1 MTTEVFVERLQKL
14 YGNAYDYSDIVY
26 VKSNI
31 KTDIICKKHGK
42 FSVRPNDI
50 LRGHG
55 CPKCANEAR
64 KEKLAC
70 TKESFLLKAREV
82 HGWKYDYSKV
92 EYNGNDIK
100 VCIICPEHGEFWQT
114 PHSHLNGRGCPICG
128 KEKRIA
134 KRTDTSEN
142 FISRARKV
150 HGDKY
155 DYSRVVYKNSM
166 EKVCIICPTHGEF
179 WQRPVDH
186 LHNHGCAKCSG
197 VGKFSTEEFI
207 KVSNAVHNG
216 YYDYSRVNY
225 VNNRKKV
232 CIICPEHGE
241 FWQQPSHHMNGHG
254 CPKCYKSK
262 LESDIIELL
271 ENNSVKYEYNHRYS
285 FLDNLQL
292 DFYIPELKIAIECQG
307 VQHFAPVKAWG
318 GKEKLEMSKHNDK
331 KKYLLC
337 EKEGIRLLYY
347 SNLTINYPYEVITD
361 KEEILRIIEN
371 ERNSKKI

>member
-1 MTTEVFVERLQKL
+1 MNTENFIERLQKL
-14 YGNAYDYSDIVY
+14 YGETYDYSDIVY
-26 VKSNI
+26 VKSNF

-55 CPKCANEAR
+55 CPKCANEKR
-64 KEKLAC
+64 KEKLAG
-70 TKESFLLKAREV
+70 TKESFLIKAREL

-92 EYNGNDIK
+92 EYKGSDVK

-114 PHSHLNGRGCPICG
+114 PHGHLNGRGCPKCG
-128 KEKRIA
+128 KEKRVK
-134 KRTDTSEN
+134 KRTDTLEN
-142 FISRARKV
+142 FLCKARKA

-155 DYSRVVYKNSM
+155 DYSKVIYKNSI
-166 EKVCIICPTHGEF
+166 EKVCIICPEHGEF
-179 WQRPVDH
+179 WQRPEEH
-186 LHNHGCAKCSG
+186 LHKHGCAKCGG
-197 VGKFSTEEFI
+197 VGKLSTEEFI
-207 KVSNAVHNG
+207 EASNAVHNG

-225 VNNRKKV
+225 VNNREKV

-271 ENNSVKYEYNHRYS
+271 ENNGVKYEYNHRYS

-292 DFYIPELKIAIECQG
+292 DFYIPELKTAIECQG
-307 VQHFAPVKAWG
+307 IQHFIPVEAWG
-318 GKEKLEMSKHNDK
+318 GREKFEISKHNDK

-337 EKEGIRLLYY
+337 KKEGIRLIYY
-347 SNLTINYPYEVITD
+347 SNLMINYPYEVITD
-361 KEEILRIIEN
+361 KEEVLKIIKN
-371 ERNSKKI
+371 ERNSRKI